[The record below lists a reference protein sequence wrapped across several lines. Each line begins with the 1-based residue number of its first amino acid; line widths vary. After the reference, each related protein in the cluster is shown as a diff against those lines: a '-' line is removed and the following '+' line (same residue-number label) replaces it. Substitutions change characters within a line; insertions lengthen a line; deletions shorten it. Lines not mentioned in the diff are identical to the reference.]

1 MTKNKRLI
9 NFDLSTMANGGV
21 QEKFVQELKK
31 VTENILDPNTDAK
44 KKRTVTITLTYQ
56 PNENRD
62 AVSVYSEV
70 KSKLVPQDGVS
81 TTLLVGRNTDTGS
94 IEANELKSGV
104 KGQTYFD
111 DNGDVRTDT
120 GEKVEDVEKNTPVTN
135 DPNENNEPKKVI
147 DLQNPNKAKA

>member
-1 MTKNKRLI
+1 MTKNKKLI
-9 NFDLSTMANGGV
+9 NFDLSTMANGDV

-56 PNENRD
+56 PNDNRD

-70 KSKLVPQDGVS
+70 KSKIVPQDGVS

-94 IEANELKSGV
+94 VEANELKSGV

-111 DNGDVRTDT
+111 DHGDVRTDT
-120 GEKVEDVEKNTPVTN
+120 GEKVEDVEKNAPAASN
-135 DPNENNEPKKVI
+135 SNKNEPQKIV
-147 DLQNPNKAKA
+147 DLQKQNKAKA

>member
-9 NFDLSTMANGGV
+9 NFDLSTMTNGGV

-31 VTENILDPNTDAK
+31 VTENILDPNTDAT

-70 KSKLVPQDGVS
+70 KFKLVPHNYIAGW
-81 TTLLVGRNTDTGS
+81 T
-94 IEANELKSGV
+94 KH
-104 KGQTYFD
+104 
-111 DNGDVRTDT
+111 
-120 GEKVEDVEKNTPVTN
+120 
-135 DPNENNEPKKVI
+135 
-147 DLQNPNKAKA
+147 